1 MEKPRFID
9 RLRPNVIWIIFVTL
23 GWYMFI
29 AAFGHIAWEE
39 MMESIRHRISSE
51 MFFTLD
57 LYAATIVDIITLFV
71 LCWLFVKNRYI
82 WKSFLIKR
90 GGPDYAAGDILTE
103 DDAYADLYGRRR
115 NGLKML
121 GWGLLLGFLTNFF
134 CIACAL
140 IHGDIKLYFDCA
152 ASQILYF
159 LFSLFCVCIQSSA
172 EELWCRGFMYERLHE
187 RYPLWVAVAVN
198 GVLFGLLHIFNP
210 GADVIP
216 IVGIIITGLSYSLL
230 RWYSGSIWIAMGI
243 HTGWNFTQNYLFG
256 LPNSGLVSEAS
267 VFHLGAANGTTT
279 WVYDWVFGVEGGIPA
294 LFIDGLL
301 GVTIIYLA
309 CRNGRI
315 KELGMNR
322 VKTLEAH
329 GLKMRVEEAAPV
341 TPVNVEPEDSA
352 VPETVEAE
360 AAQAENT
367 VVSNSKPA
375 AAEAAPAETV
385 VEEYTEE

>member
-1 MEKPRFID
+1 MGTNMEKPSLLD

-29 AAFGHIAWEE
+29 AAFGHLAWESL
-39 MMESIRHRISSE
+39 MEAIKGSVSPA

-57 LYAATIVDIITLFV
+57 LYAATIVDILTLFI
-71 LCWLFVKNRYI
+71 LCWLFTKNRYI

-90 GGPDYAAGDILTE
+90 GGPDYADGDLLTE

-115 NGLKML
+115 NGFKML
-121 GWGLLLGFLTNFF
+121 GMGLLLGFLTNFF

-140 IHGDIKLYFDCA
+140 LHGDIKLYFDCA
-152 ASQILYF
+152 ASQIPYF

-187 RYPLWVAVAVN
+187 RYPLWFAIAVN

-210 GADVIP
+210 GVSVIP
-216 IVGIIITGLSYSLL
+216 IVGIIITGISYSLL
-230 RWYSGSIWIAMGI
+230 RWYSGNIWIAMGI

-267 VFHLGAANGTTT
+267 VFHLDAANGMTNLI
-279 WVYDWVFGVEGGIPA
+279 YDWDFGVEGGLPA
-294 LFIDGLL
+294 LFIDGFIA
-301 GVTIIYLA
+301 VVIIYLA
-309 CRNGRI
+309 CRNGKI

-341 TPVNVEPEDSA
+341 TPVNVEPVDSD
-352 VPETVEAE
+352 
-360 AAQAENT
+360 
-367 VVSNSKPA
+367 SKSDIK
-375 AAEAAPAETV
+375 EAAPADTV

>member
-39 MMESIRHRISSE
+39 MMESIRHRISPE

-267 VFHLGAANGTTT
+267 VFHLGAANGNTT
-279 WVYDWVFGVEGGIPA
+279 WVYDWIFGVEGGIPA

-309 CRNGRI
+309 CKNGRI

-329 GLKMRVEEAAPV
+329 GLKMRVTEAEPVDPAPV
-341 TPVNVEPEDSA
+341 EVAPVEPEEPEVSA
-352 VPETVEAE
+352 VVTDADAANAYTVE
-360 AAQAENT
+360 
-367 VVSNSKPA
+367 
-375 AAEAAPAETV
+375 
-385 VEEYTEE
+385 EE

>member
-1 MEKPRFID
+1 MDTNMEKPRLID
-9 RLRPNVIWIIFVTL
+9 RLRPNLIWIIFVTL
-23 GWYMFI
+23 GWYMFF
-29 AAFGHIAWEE
+29 ASFGHFAWEGL
-39 MMESIRHRISSE
+39 MESIKSSISPE

-57 LYAATIVDIITLFV
+57 LYAATIVDVITLFI

-82 WKSFLIKR
+82 WKSFLIKP
-90 GGPDYAAGDILTE
+90 GKAYASGDILTE

-115 NGLKML
+115 NGFKML
-121 GWGLLLGFLTNFF
+121 GIGLLLGFLTNFF
-134 CIACAL
+134 CILCAL
-140 IHGDIKLYFDCA
+140 LHGDIKLYFDCS
-152 ASQILYF
+152 ASQIPYF
-159 LFSLFCVCIQSSA
+159 LFSLFCVCIQSSS

-210 GADVIP
+210 GAAVIP

-230 RWYSGSIWIAMGI
+230 RWYSGSIWVAMGI

-301 GVTIIYLA
+301 GVIIIYLA
-309 CRNGRI
+309 CKSGKI

-322 VKTLEAH
+322 VQTLEAQ
-329 GLKMRVEEAAPV
+329 GLKMRVTEASAAPV
-341 TPVNVEPEDSA
+341 ADEAVTETDAPEAVEPEA
-352 VPETVEAE
+352 V
-360 AAQAENT
+360 
-367 VVSNSKPA
+367 KDDYI
-375 AAEAAPAETV
+375 
-385 VEEYTEE
+385 EE

>member
-1 MEKPRFID
+1 MGTNMEKPSLLD

-29 AAFGHIAWEE
+29 AAFGHLAWESL
-39 MMESIRHRISSE
+39 MEAIKGSVSPA

-57 LYAATIVDIITLFV
+57 LYAATIVDILTLFI
-71 LCWLFVKNRYI
+71 LCWLFTKNRYI

-90 GGPDYAAGDILTE
+90 GGPDYAAGDLLTE
-103 DDAYADLYGRRR
+103 DDTYADLYGRRR
-115 NGLKML
+115 NGFKML
-121 GWGLLLGFLTNFF
+121 GMGLLLGFLTNFF

-140 IHGDIKLYFDCA
+140 LHGDIKLYFDCA
-152 ASQILYF
+152 ASQIPYF

-187 RYPLWVAVAVN
+187 RYPLWFAIAVN

-210 GADVIP
+210 GVSVIP
-216 IVGIIITGLSYSLL
+216 IVGIIITGISYSLL
-230 RWYSGSIWIAMGI
+230 RWYSGNIWIAMGI

-267 VFHLGAANGTTT
+267 VFHLDAANGMTNLI
-279 WVYDWVFGVEGGIPA
+279 YDWDFGVEGGLPA
-294 LFIDGLL
+294 LFIDGFIA
-301 GVTIIYLA
+301 VVIIYLA
-309 CRNGRI
+309 CRNGKI

-341 TPVNVEPEDSA
+341 TPVNVEPVDSD
-352 VPETVEAE
+352 
-360 AAQAENT
+360 
-367 VVSNSKPA
+367 SKTDIK
-375 AAEAAPAETV
+375 EAAPADTV

>member
-1 MEKPRFID
+1 MDTNMEKPRLLD
-9 RLRPNVIWIIFVTL
+9 RLRPNLIWIIFVTL

-29 AAFGHIAWEE
+29 AGIGHLAWESL
-39 MMESIRHRISSE
+39 MESIKGSVSPE

-57 LYAATIVDIITLFV
+57 LYAATIVDILTLFI

-90 GGPDYAAGDILTE
+90 GGNNYAAGDILTE

-140 IHGDIKLYFDCA
+140 LHGDIKLYFDCA
-152 ASQILYF
+152 ASQIPYF

-267 VFHLGAANGTTT
+267 VFHLGAANGSTT
-279 WVYDWVFGVEGGIPA
+279 WVYDWIFGVEGGIPA

-309 CRNGRI
+309 CKNGRI

-322 VKTLEAH
+322 GKTLEAH
-329 GLKMRVEEAAPV
+329 GLKMRV
-341 TPVNVEPEDSA
+341 T
-352 VPETVEAE
+352 EAE
-360 AAQAENT
+360 P
-367 VVSNSKPA
+367 VDP
-375 AAEAAPAETV
+375 APANAYTS
-385 VEEYTEE
+385 EEE